1 MIVLAVD
8 PGATGA
14 LVLVDMASANII
26 SAFDMPSVDLD
37 PRLKTRRAVDLGL
50 IDDWLEGL
58 DIRPDMAAI
67 EGQQPRPTDAASSA
81 FVLGMMYGAIT
92 SYCFAAGH
100 RISFVTPARWKRAA
114 GLEEQSKAAV
124 LDVAAGV
131 FGRSAHLQIVR
142 GLCSKAQAIAR
153 ADAACM
159 CWFGLPE
166 FRGVGRAKPVVAGVG
181 G

>member
-1 MIVLAVD
+1 MIALAVD

-14 LVLVDMASANII
+14 LVLVDMASANILG
-26 SAFDMPSVDLD
+26 AFDMPSVDLD

-92 SYCFAAGH
+92 SYLSLIH
-100 RISFVTPARWKRAA
+100 I
-114 GLEEQSKAAV
+114 
-124 LDVAAGV
+124 
-131 FGRSAHLQIVR
+131 
-142 GLCSKAQAIAR
+142 
-153 ADAACM
+153 
-159 CWFGLPE
+159 
-166 FRGVGRAKPVVAGVG
+166 
-181 G
+181 